1 MIYNVSVIF
10 LADIAENA
18 DISYNFSLC
27 AISSSHREPSVKEN
41 MKKSAISAIS
51 AISAR
56 EK

>member
-1 MIYNVSVIF
+1 VLF

-18 DISYNFSLC
+18 DISYNFSIS
-27 AISSSHREPSVKEN
+27 AISSSRREPSVEEN
-41 MKKSAISAIS
+41 MEKSAIS